1 LAKQKKVFRSGYASL
16 IGRPNVGKSTL
27 INKLVAQKIA
37 AMSRRP
43 QTTRNKI
50 TGICHLP
57 GGQIILLDTPGIHK
71 GATMLDKA
79 MVKTSMR
86 TYGDVDLILFMID
99 ARKGFCDDD
108 KFVLDSMQKV
118 TAPKLLIINKVDLV
132 AKKDLLG
139 LIAEMSASGTFAE
152 IIPISALKSDGLD
165 MLKDIVLKRLPEGPE
180 YFPKDMVTDCP
191 EEFLTGE
198 IIREKIIKLTHL
210 EIPYA
215 VAVMVESMRESE
227 NGTMMIDA
235 SIITEKTSQKKIIIG
250 EKGSL
255 LKKVGTQARQEIVKR
270 LGSKV
275 YLKLFV
281 KVKPNWR
288 GDETKLR
295 EFGYSRGTY

>member
-1 LAKQKKVFRSGYASL
+1 M
-16 IGRPNVGKSTL
+16 GKSTL
-27 INKLVAQKIA
+27 LNKLVAQKIA

-71 GATMLDKA
+71 GATKLDKA

-118 TAPKLLIINKVDLV
+118 TAPKFLVINKVDLT
-132 AKKDLLG
+132 AKNDLLG
-139 LIAEMSASGTFAE
+139 LIAEMSRTGTFAE

-165 MLKDIVLKRLPEGPE
+165 MLKDIVLKRLPVGPE

-191 EEFLTGE
+191 EEFLAGE

-210 EIPYA
+210 EVPYS
-215 VAVMVESMRESE
+215 VAVMVESMRKSD
-227 NGTMMIDA
+227 NGTVLIDA
-235 SIITEKTSQKKIIIG
+235 AIITEKTSQKKIIIG

-255 LKKVGTQARQEIVKR
+255 LKKVGTQARQEIVNR

-288 GDETKLR
+288 GDETKLK
-295 EFGYSRGTY
+295 EFGYSHGTY